1 MRAVAD
7 ALGAKGVGPAARSP
21 FRLRRANRSSLRRS
35 SCGTRPLRGL
45 RQSSLTASSLL
56 VAALDARRRASGS
69 RAHTLQLVFRV
80 KGSSVAYKI
89 LVADDEKD
97 IRSVLALYLEDAGF
111 EVVEAAD
118 GAEALRVLEEQDID
132 LCLLDIMMPEL
143 DGYQV
148 LKRVR
153 EDDDVPVI
161 VVSAKGQ
168 DSEKILGLNLGAD
181 DYLVKPFNPL
191 EAVARVNSNIRRAK
205 GIMPQQRAAAPLV
218 CRDLELDRESCT
230 LTRDGQPIALTSAEY
245 RIMCMLMEH
254 PGRVFT
260 KQQIYECGWDEDYIA
275 AENSVMV
282 CMSKLR
288 AKLGG
293 DPQDYIKTI
302 RGLGYRLER

>member
-1 MRAVAD
+1 M
-7 ALGAKGVGPAARSP
+7 
-21 FRLRRANRSSLRRS
+21 
-35 SCGTRPLRGL
+35 
-45 RQSSLTASSLL
+45 
-56 VAALDARRRASGS
+56 
-69 RAHTLQLVFRV
+69 
-80 KGSSVAYKI
+80 AYKI

-97 IRSVLALYLEDAGF
+97 IRSVLALYLEDAGY

-118 GAEALRVLEEQDID
+118 GAEALRVLQTQDID

-148 LKRVR
+148 LKCVR
-153 EDDDVPVI
+153 ETDDVPII

-168 DSEKILGLNLGAD
+168 DAEKILGLNLGAD

-191 EAVARVNSNIRRAK
+191 EAVARVNTNIRRAK
-205 GIMPQQRAAAPLV
+205 GALPQKTRTAAIKV
-218 CRDLELDRESCT
+218 RDLELDRESCT
-230 LTRDGQPIALTSAEY
+230 LTCAGQPIALTSAEY
-245 RIMCMLMEH
+245 RIMSMLMEH

-288 AKLGG
+288 SKLGD
-293 DPQDYIKTI
+293 DPQAYIKTI
-302 RGLGYRLER
+302 RGLGYRLEK

>member
-1 MRAVAD
+1 MLAVA
-7 ALGAKGVGPAARSP
+7 GAHSQQPCCDER
-21 FRLRRANRSSLRRS
+21 
-35 SCGTRPLRGL
+35 
-45 RQSSLTASSLL
+45 
-56 VAALDARRRASGS
+56 
-69 RAHTLQLVFRV
+69 
-80 KGSSVAYKI
+80 KGSPVAYKI

-97 IRSVLALYLEDAGF
+97 IRSVLALYLEDAGY

-118 GAEALRVLEEQDID
+118 GAEALRILGERDVD
-132 LCLLDIMMPEL
+132 LCLLDIMMPAL

-148 LKRVR
+148 LKHVR
-153 EDDDVPVI
+153 EDNDVPVI

-205 GIMPQQRAAAPLV
+205 GVVPQQASAPAPLT

-230 LTRDGQPIALTSAEY
+230 LTRAGQPIALTPAEF
-245 RIMCMLMEH
+245 RIMSMLMEH

-260 KQQIYECGWDEDYIA
+260 KQQIYECGWDEDYVA

-282 CMSKLR
+282 CVSKLR
-288 AKLGG
+288 AKLGD
-293 DPQDYIKTI
+293 DPQAYIKTI

>member
-1 MRAVAD
+1 M
-7 ALGAKGVGPAARSP
+7 
-21 FRLRRANRSSLRRS
+21 
-35 SCGTRPLRGL
+35 
-45 RQSSLTASSLL
+45 
-56 VAALDARRRASGS
+56 
-69 RAHTLQLVFRV
+69 
-80 KGSSVAYKI
+80 AYKI

-97 IRSVLALYLEDAGF
+97 IRSVLRLYLEDAGY

-118 GAEALRVLEEQDID
+118 GLQALEALESQEID

-153 EDDDVPVI
+153 EADDVPII

-168 DSEKILGLNLGAD
+168 DPEKILGLNLGAD
-181 DYLVKPFNPL
+181 DYMVKPFNPL
-191 EAVARVNSNIRRAK
+191 EAVARVNTNIRRAK
-205 GIMPQQRAAAPLV
+205 GALPQRQTQRTAPTLK
-218 CRDLELDRESCT
+218 CRDLELDPEACL
-230 LTRDGQPIALTSAEY
+230 LTKAGQPIELTSVEY
-245 RIMCMLMEH
+245 RIMALLMEH

-282 CMSKLR
+282 CISKLR
-288 AKLGG
+288 SKLAD
-293 DPQDYIKTI
+293 DPQAYIKTI

>member
-1 MRAVAD
+1 M
-7 ALGAKGVGPAARSP
+7 
-21 FRLRRANRSSLRRS
+21 
-35 SCGTRPLRGL
+35 
-45 RQSSLTASSLL
+45 
-56 VAALDARRRASGS
+56 
-69 RAHTLQLVFRV
+69 
-80 KGSSVAYKI
+80 AYKI

-97 IRSVLALYLEDAGF
+97 IRSVLRLYLEDAGY

-118 GAEALRVLEEQDID
+118 GLQALEALESQEID

-153 EDDDVPVI
+153 EDDDVPII

-168 DSEKILGLNLGAD
+168 DPEKILGLNLGAD
-181 DYLVKPFNPL
+181 DYMVKPFNP
-191 EAVARVNSNIRRAK
+191 NTNIRRAK
-205 GIMPQQRAAAPLV
+205 GALPQRQTQRTAPTLK
-218 CRDLELDRESCT
+218 CRDLELDPEACL
-230 LTRDGQPIALTSAEY
+230 LTKAGQPIELTSVEY
-245 RIMCMLMEH
+245 RIMALLMEH

-282 CMSKLR
+282 CISKLR
-288 AKLGG
+288 SKLAD
-293 DPQDYIKTI
+293 DPQAYIKTI